1 MGKSDRTSLATS
13 EARSHPTRRAFVK
26 KALLSAAMMPHAVQT
41 LGAADSAKALPHFSA
56 SQTPAAQQ
64 SGSQPRIFME
74 PFNYEGV
81 RLLDGRMKS
90 QYTAARDYFFGIN
103 NDDMLKGFRMRAGL
117 SAPGNDLGGWYSG
130 DPRARYWWSAGDTFN
145 VFGQWLSGMAR
156 MSKATGDE
164 AMGAK
169 AVHLMIEWARAI
181 DSDGYFYYSRRP
193 THPHYTYEKTVCGLV
208 DLYEFSGRKDALPL
222 LEKITDWAIPSLDRE
237 RKPDTGTEWYT
248 LSENLY
254 RAYQLTGNPKY
265 KNFGDVWR
273 FNSYWKTFTGGT
285 ELTRHNHH
293 AYSHVNT
300 LSSAAMTYAVTDDPE
315 YLQVIV
321 NAYDWLEKTQLYATG
336 GYGPDETLLPP
347 DGSLGESLDTTF
359 RSFETPCGSW
369 AAFKLARYLMRFTGE
384 AKYGDWMERLIYNG
398 IGAALPM
405 GPNGQTFYYS
415 DYRLGSG
422 RKIYHLDGNWPCC
435 SGTITQALVDYH
447 NIIYFKNPTS
457 LYVNLFVPSAV
468 TWNQEGHEIVIEQET
483 AFPEAD
489 TTNLT
494 IRTTAKVAF
503 DFKFRVPRW
512 SKGVTVKVNGVEQNV
527 VCRPGSWAVI
537 QRTWESGDR
546 VTIQLPMQFAFVPI
560 DEQHPHRVAVM
571 YGPVVLVRI
580 QDPILISKGNEPS
593 RLLVPEGQPLE
604 FRGAAQPQGTFLPF
618 YKVGKGTPY
627 NMYFDVQV

>member
-1 MGKSDRTSLATS
+1 MEKSDRTMFVGPNKKSLT
-13 EARSHPTRRAFVK
+13 TRRGFVK
-26 KALLSAAMMPHAVQT
+26 KALLSTSIVPQAMRTLNAASIAN
-41 LGAADSAKALPHFSA
+41 LGDNSNA
-56 SQTPAAQQ
+56 SPI
-64 SGSQPRIFME
+64 SGAPKTFME

-90 QYTAARDYFFGIN
+90 QYTAARDYFYAIP
-103 NDDMLKGFRMRAGL
+103 NDDMLKGFRIRAGL

-130 DPRARYWWSAGDTFN
+130 DPRVKYWWSAGDTFN

-164 AMGAK
+164 AMGTK
-169 AVHLMIEWARAI
+169 AAHLMIEWGRAM

-208 DLYEFSGRKDALPL
+208 DLCEFAGRKEALPH
-222 LEKITDWAIPSLDRE
+222 LEKITDWAIANLDRE

-265 KNFGDVWR
+265 KTFGDVWR
-273 FNSYWKTFTGGT
+273 YTPYWNSFIGGT
-285 ELTRHNHH
+285 ELTRYNHH

-300 LSSAAMTYAVTDDPE
+300 LSSAAMTYAVTGDPE
-315 YLQVIV
+315 YLQIIV
-321 NAYDWLEKTQLYATG
+321 NAYDWLEKTQLFATG
-336 GYGPDETLLPP
+336 GYGPDERLLPP

-359 RSFETPCGSW
+359 KSFETPCGSW
-369 AAFKLARYLMRFTGE
+369 AAFKLARYLMRFTGD

-405 GPNGQTFYYS
+405 GANGQTFYYS

-435 SGTITQALVDYH
+435 SGTITQALADYH
-447 NIIYFKNPTS
+447 NIIYFKDATS
-457 LYVNLFVPSAV
+457 LYVTLYVPSAV
-468 TWNQEGHEIVIEQET
+468 TWNHEGSDIQIEQET
-483 AFPEAD
+483 AFPESD
-489 TTNLT
+489 TTDLT
-494 IRTTAKVAF
+494 IRTSAKVAF
-503 DFKFRVPRW
+503 DLKFRVPRW
-512 SKGVTVKVNGVEQNV
+512 TQGVKVKVNGVAQNIE
-527 VCRPGSWAVI
+527 CRPGSWAVLK
-537 QRTWESGDR
+537 RTWETGDR
-546 VTIQLPMQFAFVPI
+546 VTLQLPMRLTRAPI

-571 YGPVVLVRI
+571 YGPVVLVRD
-580 QDPILISKGNEPS
+580 QTPMLRLKANDPSSSLIAAGP
-593 RLLVPEGQPLE
+593 PLG
-604 FRGAAQPQGTFLPF
+604 FTSPAQPSEAFIPF

-627 NMYFDVQV
+627 NMYFDLQG

>member
-1 MGKSDRTSLATS
+1 M
-13 EARSHPTRRAFVK
+13 
-26 KALLSAAMMPHAVQT
+26 
-41 LGAADSAKALPHFSA
+41 
-56 SQTPAAQQ
+56 
-64 SGSQPRIFME
+64 
-74 PFNYEGV
+74 
-81 RLLDGRMKS
+81 
-90 QYTAARDYFFGIN
+90 
-103 NDDMLKGFRMRAGL
+103 
-117 SAPGNDLGGWYSG
+117 
-130 DPRARYWWSAGDTFN
+130 
-145 VFGQWLSGMAR
+145 
-156 MSKATGDE
+156 
-164 AMGAK
+164 
-169 AVHLMIEWARAI
+169 
-181 DSDGYFYYSRRP
+181 
-193 THPHYTYEKTVCGLV
+193 
-208 DLYEFSGRKDALPL
+208 
-222 LEKITDWAIPSLDRE
+222 
-237 RKPDTGTEWYT
+237 
-248 LSENLY
+248 
-254 RAYQLTGNPKY
+254 
-265 KNFGDVWR
+265 
-273 FNSYWKTFTGGT
+273 
-285 ELTRHNHH
+285 
-293 AYSHVNT
+293 
-300 LSSAAMTYAVTDDPE
+300 
-315 YLQVIV
+315 
-321 NAYDWLEKTQLYATG
+321 
-336 GYGPDETLLPP
+336 
-347 DGSLGESLDTTF
+347 
-359 RSFETPCGSW
+359 
-369 AAFKLARYLMRFTGE
+369 
-384 AKYGDWMERLIYNG
+384 
-398 IGAALPM
+398 
-405 GPNGQTFYYS
+405 
-415 DYRLGSG
+415 
-422 RKIYHLDGNWPCC
+422 
-435 SGTITQALVDYH
+435 TQALVDYH